1 MPDSTS
7 VQESFLLEINVVDNY
22 APDLV
27 EEAMATC
34 ANLRSRV
41 PLELLFKDGRASLIN
56 KATPNQG
63 GVCVALE
70 DGVMKHRRLF
80 GGGRQS
86 EAVAKAVLG
95 KMDAPLVFDA
105 TAGLARDAFICA
117 LFGARVHLFERN
129 PCVRILLKDGLRRAQ
144 TQVELTELAT
154 DRLVLEE
161 EHSIFTYAG
170 KLKPDTVYLD
180 PMYPART
187 KSALVKKE
195 MATFHFL
202 VGSDLDITHLW
213 QKAMELAQKRVVMKN
228 PKWAPLIEAKGRSGA
243 VETKNHRFD
252 IYVPMSLSK

>member
-80 GGGRQS
+80 GGI
-86 EAVAKAVLG
+86 VL
-95 KMDAPLVFDA
+95 LYIV
-105 TAGLARDAFICA
+105 
-117 LFGARVHLFERN
+117 V
-129 PCVRILLKDGLRRAQ
+129 LLIF
-144 TQVELTELAT
+144 
-154 DRLVLEE
+154 
-161 EHSIFTYAG
+161 SI
-170 KLKPDTVYLD
+170 V
-180 PMYPART
+180 
-187 KSALVKKE
+187 
-195 MATFHFL
+195 
-202 VGSDLDITHLW
+202 
-213 QKAMELAQKRVVMKN
+213 
-228 PKWAPLIEAKGRSGA
+228 
-243 VETKNHRFD
+243 
-252 IYVPMSLSK
+252 SLSFNIVS